1 MDTNVKEANK
11 VRIETVIKGLE
22 KRNITGHYC
31 ETAAD
36 AVKTIESLIAE
47 GSQVSWGGSATL
59 NEIGI
64 KEVLKA
70 GNYDVN
76 DPMDPSVGRDESTMR
91 RKKALTCD
99 AFLASLNA
107 ITMDGEI
114 VNIDG
119 TGNRI
124 AAIAF
129 GPDKVILVAGVNKI
143 AAGDIVVDRT
153 YVFDVPVEVSAER
166 VRISRGDSGDRLEQ
180 ENSAFFD
187 KVRHGFLQEA
197 AADKSIVV
205 VDGTQKESVVFDS
218 IQKDLEQLL

>member
-11 VRIETVIKGLE
+11 VRIETVIKSLE

-31 ETAAD
+31 ETAED

-47 GSQVSWGGSATL
+47 GSKVSWGGSATL

-64 KEVLKA
+64 KDVLKA

-143 AAGDIVVDRT
+143 VNEEKDAIGRSGKEDAVCCNRKMRRL
-153 YVFDVPVEVSAER
+153 SER
-166 VRISRGDSGDRLEQ
+166 GKYDMQLHGSNEIFSG
-180 ENSAFFD
+180 A
-187 KVRHGFLQEA
+187 
-197 AADKSIVV
+197 
-205 VDGTQKESVVFDS
+205 
-218 IQKDLEQLL
+218 